1 MIVYEIIFITVSI
14 KMKVNHK
21 VKIVCNRCMSHDG
34 KITTNTT
41 NNNNSSFECQWQKN
55 ICVEYENSTFSHFI
69 FMFMQIIWVVE
80 L

>member
-41 NNNNSSFECQWQKN
+41 NNNNSSFECQ
-55 ICVEYENSTFSHFI
+55 
-69 FMFMQIIWVVE
+69 
-80 L
+80 